1 MYYFVIIFVK
11 ACENIP
17 IEFKYIKS
25 INDDKMLFLKK
36 IILCF
41 PVERF

>member
-1 MYYFVIIFVK
+1 MYYFIIIFVK
-11 ACENIP
+11 TCENIP
-17 IEFKYIKS
+17 IEYKYVKL
-25 INDDKMLFLKK
+25 INDKMLFVKK